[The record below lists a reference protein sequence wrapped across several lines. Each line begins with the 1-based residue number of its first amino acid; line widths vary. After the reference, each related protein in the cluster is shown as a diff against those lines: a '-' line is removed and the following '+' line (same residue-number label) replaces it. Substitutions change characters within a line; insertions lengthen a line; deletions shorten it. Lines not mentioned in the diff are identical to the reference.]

1 MTFVAENLN
10 AKALNKS
17 NISYRITPPS
27 KKMNGSGCCSLAK
40 AFESVD
46 TIAEYCA
53 FNASEIDHEGAFP
66 IQEFKQIAEAGLLA
80 VPLMPHLGGL
90 GLGID
95 ARFTHELLLMLK
107 RIGWGNLVVGRI
119 FEGHINALQLI
130 QTFATKE
137 QIEQFAQDARD
148 RHKIFGVWNAEAN
161 DGVKVIP
168 LADDRYQLQGSKT
181 FCSGSG
187 FVERPFVNGVL
198 PDGGWQMCIVPMEQV
213 NTVSDPSWWKPSGM
227 HATAS
232 YKVDFSDVNLGRQ
245 SIIAAP
251 GDYNRQP
258 WLTVGSIRFVAVQL
272 GGAEAL
278 FDATRQYLHSLGR
291 TNDPYQE
298 NRLGQMAIAIENGNL
313 WLKGASD
320 QIAKYAPT
328 FGGDCNQTH
337 PDCDRLVT
345 YINMA
350 RTAIEEICM
359 DVIQLC
365 QRSVGTRGLLPP
377 HPMERII
384 RDLSLYLRQPGFDSS
399 LQSVGKY
406 AFLQPPERSINW
418 HKSNY
423 DE

>member
-1 MTFVAENLN
+1 MTFVVENFNAESI
-10 AKALNKS
+10 NKS
-17 NISYRITPPS
+17 NISYRITPQP
-27 KKMNGSGCCSLAK
+27 KKVNISGCSSLAK
-40 AFESVD
+40 AFACVD

-53 FNASEIDHEGAFP
+53 VNAAEIDREGAFP
-66 IQEFKQIAEAGLLA
+66 IQEFKRIAEAGLLA
-80 VPLMPHLGGL
+80 IPLMPDLGGL

-95 ARFTHELLLMLK
+95 ASFTHELLLMLK
-107 RIGWGNLVVGRI
+107 KIGWGNLVVGRI
-119 FEGHINALQLI
+119 FEGHVNALQLI
-130 QTFATKE
+130 QTFATRE
-137 QIEQFAQDARD
+137 QIEWFAQDARD

-161 DGVKVIP
+161 DGLKVIP
-168 LADDRYQLQGSKT
+168 LDTDRYQLQGSKT

-198 PDGGWQMCIVPMEQV
+198 PDGSWQMCIVPMEQV
-213 NTVSDPSWWKPSGM
+213 STVSDPNWWNPTGM
-227 HATAS
+227 RATAS
-232 YKVDFSDVNLGRQ
+232 YKVDFSNVDLSKQ

-278 FDATRQYLHSLGR
+278 FDATRRYLHSLGR

-298 NRLGQMAIAIENGNL
+298 NRMGQMAIAIESGNL

-320 QIAKYAPT
+320 KIAAYAPT
-328 FGGDCNQTH
+328 FGGDCNESH

-365 QRSVGTRGLLPP
+365 QRSIGTRGLLPP
-377 HPMERII
+377 YPMERII
-384 RDLSLYLRQPGFDSS
+384 RDLSLYLRQPGFDGS

-406 AFLQPPERSINW
+406 AFLQPPEQSINW
-418 HKSNY
+418 DESNH
-423 DE
+423 DG

>member
-1 MTFVAENLN
+1 MTFVAENVN
-10 AKALNKS
+10 VKSINKS
-17 NISYRITPPS
+17 NISYRITPQS
-27 KKMNGSGCCSLAK
+27 EKMDVSACSSLAK
-40 AFESVD
+40 AFECVD
-46 TIAEYCA
+46 TIAQYCA
-53 FNASEIDHEGAFP
+53 DNAAEIDHEGAFP
-66 IQEFKQIAEAGLLA
+66 IQEFKQIAEAGLLG
-80 VPLMPHLGGL
+80 VPLMPNLGGL
-90 GLGID
+90 GLGFD

-119 FEGHINALQLI
+119 FEGHVNALQLI

-161 DGVKVIP
+161 DGLKVIP
-168 LADDRYQLQGSKT
+168 LANDRYQLQGSKT

-227 HATAS
+227 QATAS
-232 YKVDFSDVNLGRQ
+232 YKVDFSDVNLGSQ
-245 SIIAAP
+245 SIIAAS

-258 WLTVGSIRFVAVQL
+258 WLTIGSIRFVAVQL

-278 FDATRQYLHSLGR
+278 FDATRRYLHSLGR

-298 NRLGQMAIAIENGNL
+298 DRLGKMAIAIESGNL

-320 QIAKYAPT
+320 QIATYAPT

-418 HKSNY
+418 SESNY